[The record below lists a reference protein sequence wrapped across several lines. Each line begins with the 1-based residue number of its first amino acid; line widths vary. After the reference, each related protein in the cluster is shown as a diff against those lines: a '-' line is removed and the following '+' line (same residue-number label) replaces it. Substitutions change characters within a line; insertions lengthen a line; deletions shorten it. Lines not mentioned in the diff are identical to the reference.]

1 MELNR
6 RNAIDGKVAIVTG
19 ASSGIG
25 ESTARELAR
34 AGAIIVLA
42 ARREDRLQR
51 LEKEIKEMHGRALA
65 VPTDLTKPE
74 QITNLVQTTLNR
86 FGRIDILA
94 NIAGAAIYD
103 WFEELSAEEIR
114 NPFEVNVLGMA
125 ELIRQTIPYMKA
137 QRSGIILNMSSY
149 VSRIAVPPME
159 IYASTKYAVEGLTD
173 GLRRSLLP
181 WGITVIR
188 VHPSSVTGTEF
199 TRHLRRGGT
208 VKYMPVPIG
217 RVKRERMALYIVDLI
232 ERPRRALFI
241 SRVYAVPV
249 LINRLFPDQL
259 AVQFKLNQLAA
270 CIHMH
275 QHLFTFMTFPAPAF
289 ELIRKAPGTGY
300 LHLTCRDGP
309 VYKHGHLLFPPYNML
324 IVIRY
329 LRSTCY
335 IKIALKIDEHRPGV

>member
-1 MELNR
+1 MSLTR

-34 AGAIIVLA
+34 AGAITVLA

-51 LEKEIKEMHGRALA
+51 LEQEIKEMGGRALA
-65 VPTDLTKPE
+65 VPTDLTRTE
-74 QITNLVQTTLNR
+74 QITNLVQTTLTK

-103 WFEELSAEEIR
+103 WFEELTAEEIR
-114 NPFEVNVLGMA
+114 NPFEVNVIGMA
-125 ELIRQTIPYMKA
+125 ELIRQTIPTMKT
-137 QRSGIILNMSSY
+137 QRSGTILNMSSY

-199 TRHLRRGGT
+199 IQHMKRGGIVRYT
-208 VKYMPVPIG
+208 PVPIG
-217 RVKRERMALYIVDLI
+217 RIKREHLARRIIDLI
-232 ERPRRALFI
+232 ERPQRSLFI
-241 SRVYAVPV
+241 SRIYEIPV
-249 LINRLFPDQL
+249 WINRLFPGVMDFL
-259 AVQFKLNQLAA
+259 STSWVRHK
-270 CIHMH
+270 
-275 QHLFTFMTFPAPAF
+275 
-289 ELIRKAPGTGY
+289 RKKEIPPVEEVPPVEYQGNKN
-300 LHLTCRDGP
+300 LTPIWLVAGS
-309 VYKHGHLLFPPYNML
+309 VGML
-324 IVIRY
+324 V
-329 LRSTCY
+329 
-335 IKIALKIDEHRPGV
+335 IALRLLTSKTPRWLIKRRWKR

>member
-25 ESTARELAR
+25 ESTARELAQ
-34 AGAIIVLA
+34 AGAITILA

-51 LEKEIKEMHGRALA
+51 LEKEIREMGGRALA
-65 VPTDLTKPE
+65 VPTDITSFE
-74 QITNLVQTTLNR
+74 QITNLVQTTLAK

-94 NIAGAAIYD
+94 NIAGGATYD
-103 WFEELSAEEIR
+103 WFEELSPQEIR
-114 NPFEVNVLGMA
+114 NPFEVNVIGMA
-125 ELIRQTIPYMKA
+125 ELIRQTIPTMKA

-199 TRHLRRGGT
+199 TKHMRRGGT

-217 RVKRERMALYIVDLI
+217 RITRELLARRIVDLI
-232 ERPRRALFI
+232 EKPQRALSI
-241 SRVYAVPV
+241 SRVYEVPV
-249 LINRLFPDQL
+249 LLNKLFPGLMDRLSAGWVRQKRKKEIPPAEQIRSVEYHSDRNL
-259 AVQFKLNQLAA
+259 TPLWLAA
-270 CIHMH
+270 GSLGMMAVV
-275 QHLFTFMTFPAPAF
+275 LR
-289 ELIRKAPGTGY
+289 LITSKTSRRTTKKE
-300 LHLTCRDGP
+300 R
-309 VYKHGHLLFPPYNML
+309 
-324 IVIRY
+324 
-329 LRSTCY
+329 
-335 IKIALKIDEHRPGV
+335 

>member
-25 ESTARELAR
+25 ESTARELAM
-34 AGAIIVLA
+34 AGAITVLA
-42 ARREDRLQR
+42 ARRADRLQR
-51 LEKEIKEMHGRALA
+51 LENEIKEMGGRALA
-65 VPTDLTKPE
+65 VPTDLTKTE
-74 QITNLVQTTLNR
+74 QITNLVQTTITT

-114 NPFEVNVLGMA
+114 NPFEVNVIGMA
-125 ELIRQTIPYMKA
+125 ELIRQTIPYMKR
-137 QRSGIILNMSSY
+137 QRSGTILNMSSY

-199 TRHLRRGGT
+199 TQHMRRGGT

-217 RVKRERMALYIVDLI
+217 RVKRERLARRLVDLI
-232 ERPRRALFI
+232 ENPQRALFI
-241 SRVYAVPV
+241 SRIYEIPV
-249 LINRLFPDQL
+249 LVNKLFPGLIDRL
-259 AVQFKLNQLAA
+259 SARWVQQKRKKEIPPTDEIRPVEYKRTRSFSPLWLAA
-270 CIHMH
+270 GSLGMMALVFRI
-275 QHLFTFMTFPAPAF
+275 LTSKTSRRLP
-289 ELIRKAPGTGY
+289 RK
-300 LHLTCRDGP
+300 RQ
-309 VYKHGHLLFPPYNML
+309 
-324 IVIRY
+324 
-329 LRSTCY
+329 
-335 IKIALKIDEHRPGV
+335 LK

>member
-6 RNAIDGKVAIVTG
+6 RNAIDGKVAIITG

-25 ESTARELAR
+25 ESTARELAM
-34 AGAIIVLA
+34 AGAITVLA
-42 ARREDRLQR
+42 ARRADRLQQ
-51 LEKEIKEMHGRALA
+51 LEQEIREMGGRALA
-65 VPTDLTKPE
+65 VPTDLTKTE
-74 QITNLVQTTLNR
+74 QITHLVQTTLTT

-114 NPFEVNVLGMA
+114 NPFEVNVIGMA
-125 ELIRQTIPYMKA
+125 ELIRQTIPTMKK
-137 QRSGIILNMSSY
+137 QRSGTILNMSSY

-199 TRHLRRGGT
+199 TKHLRRGGT

-217 RVKRERMALYIVDLI
+217 RIKRKRLARRLVDLI
-232 ERPRRALFI
+232 ENPQRALFI
-241 SRVYAVPV
+241 SRIYDIPV
-249 LINRLFPDQL
+249 LVNKLFPGVMDRLSAGWVRHKRKKEMPPAEQITPVEYHNAGSL
-259 AVQFKLNQLAA
+259 MPVWLAA
-270 CIHMH
+270 GSLAMMA
-275 QHLFTFMTFPAPAF
+275 LVFR
-289 ELIRKAPGTGY
+289 LITSKISRRVTPK
-300 LHLTCRDGP
+300 R
-309 VYKHGHLLFPPYNML
+309 
-324 IVIRY
+324 R
-329 LRSTCY
+329 
-335 IKIALKIDEHRPGV
+335 IK

>member
-25 ESTARELAR
+25 EATARELAK
-34 AGAIIVLA
+34 AGAITVLA

-51 LEKEIKEMHGRALA
+51 LEQEIKEMGGRAMA
-65 VPTDLTKPE
+65 VPTDLTRQE
-74 QITNLVQTTLNR
+74 QITNLVQTTLTK

-114 NPFEVNVLGMA
+114 NPFEVNVIGMA
-125 ELIRQTIPYMKA
+125 ELIRQTIPTMKK
-137 QRSGIILNMSSY
+137 QRSGTILNMSSY
-149 VSRIAVPPME
+149 VSRISVPPME

-199 TRHLRRGGT
+199 TRHMRRGGT

-217 RVKRERMALYIVDLI
+217 RVKRERMARYIVNLI
-232 ERPRRALFI
+232 EKPRRALFI
-241 SRVYAVPV
+241 SRIYDIPV
-249 LINRLFPDQL
+249 LINRLFPSVIDWLSSSWVRYKRKEEIPPVEQIAPVEYRGNRSLTPLWLTAGSIGLL
-259 AVQFKLNQLAA
+259 AIVFRLLTGKTSRR
-270 CIHMH
+270 IS
-275 QHLFTFMTFPAPAF
+275 
-289 ELIRKAPGTGY
+289 RK
-300 LHLTCRDGP
+300 R
-309 VYKHGHLLFPPYNML
+309 N
-324 IVIRY
+324 
-329 LRSTCY
+329 
-335 IKIALKIDEHRPGV
+335 